1 MVVDDLR
8 LFIVFESDRYSL
20 VKTWRYTDVMQ
31 AQYSSNHAHITGDFA
46 EHLILYW
53 LSKNGYECIHL
64 RHVGV
69 DIIASKNGKRI
80 GISVKS
86 RSRKEGQVDY
96 SLTMTKPLNHIE
108 KVKQTCSNFGCEE
121 YFAFV
126 MDQEGKITV
135 VITPLK
141 VIKECY
147 NVSTKSSQDW
157 NIKKFQT
164 DNRSI
169 SFELKW

>member
-1 MVVDDLR
+1 
-8 LFIVFESDRYSL
+8 
-20 VKTWRYTDVMQ
+20 MQ

-53 LSKNGYECIHL
+53 LSKNGYECVHI

-69 DIIASKNGKRI
+69 DIIASKDGKRL

-96 SLTMTKPLNHIE
+96 SLTMTKPSSHIE
-108 KVKQTCSNFGCEE
+108 KVEKTCASFGCEE

-126 MDQEGKITV
+126 MDQGGKITV
-135 VITPLK
+135 VITPLA
-141 VIKECY
+141 VIKEY
-147 NVSTKSSQDW
+147 YIVSGKSSQDW
-157 NIKKFQT
+157 NVKKFKA
-164 DNRSI
+164 DSRSI
-169 SFELKW
+169 SFELKWDQ